1 MAALLHDV
9 IWGQSLPEL
18 FRMGGPVMWPIL
30 VCSVLALAIIAERC
44 LVFLFIGRVPRRL
57 ATKAA
62 EHVAHGR
69 ASEARALLGRSRHP
83 AARVFERQVELA
95 GRSGAPREEILQR
108 EGGLLIERLEARLS
122 PLQLIAQIAPLLG
135 LLGTVSGLVE
145 SFWDLEQ
152 ISGPVE
158 PSDLAA
164 GIWAALLTTV
174 FGLVVGIPASA
185 AAHLLSD
192 RVSGFARHLGFGVT
206 QLEEAALRASEAGAA
221 PAAGNA
227 PTSEPTTA
235 RLAAN

>member
-1 MAALLHDV
+1 
-9 IWGQSLPEL
+9 
-18 FRMGGPVMWPIL
+18 
-30 VCSVLALAIIAERC
+30 
-44 LVFLFIGRVPRRL
+44 
-57 ATKAA
+57 
-62 EHVAHGR
+62 
-69 ASEARALLGRSRHP
+69 
-83 AARVFERQVELA
+83 
-95 GRSGAPREEILQR
+95 
-108 EGGLLIERLEARLS
+108 
-122 PLQLIAQIAPLLG
+122 
-135 LLGTVSGLVE
+135 
-145 SFWDLEQ
+145 
-152 ISGPVE
+152 
-158 PSDLAA
+158 SDLAA

>member
-1 MAALLHDV
+1 MLGADMALLVHDA
-9 IWGQSLPEL
+9 IWGQSAGDL

-30 VCSVLALAIIAERC
+30 ACSIIALAILLERC
-44 LVFLFIGRVPRRL
+44 LVFLFIGRVPKRL
-57 ATKAA
+57 A
-62 EHVAHGR
+62 GR
-69 ASEARALLGRSRHP
+69 AAALVQAGRAGEARALLQRSRHP

-95 GRSGAPREEILQR
+95 GRAGAPREAILQR
-108 EGGLLIERLEARLS
+108 EGGLLIERLESRLS

-145 SFWDLEQ
+145 SFWNLEQ

-192 RVSGFARHLGFGVT
+192 RVSAFARHLGFGVT
-206 QLEEAALRASEAGAA
+206 QLEEAAVSAVAAS
-221 PAAGNA
+221 
-227 PTSEPTTA
+227 S
-235 RLAAN
+235 